1 MITEPIFA
9 MVSQP
14 PLALITHLI
23 SAPRHHLDVVV
34 AGGIL
39 VGTLFYMSRIARVCV
54 SYGFDPETTDVEDKV
69 TAAVDSDKPYD
80 GPYCAG

>member
-1 MITEPIFA
+1 MVTEPIFA
-9 MVSQP
+9 MIAE
-14 PLALITHLI
+14 PLLSLVTHLM
-23 SAPRHHLDVVV
+23 STPRRHLDLVV

-54 SYGFDPETTDVEDKV
+54 SYGFDSTTRPDDKIAEST
-69 TAAVDSDKPYD
+69 TANGPFD